1 MPRISFFY
9 GISIYMY
16 WDETHHR
23 RPHFHASYAGQEAVF
38 DTDGDLVRGSL
49 PPHARSRV
57 RAWAGLHRPELDANW
72 DRARRGESLEQ
83 IAPLA

>member
-23 RPHFHASYAGQEAVF
+23 RPHFHASYAGHEAVF
-38 DTDGDLVRGSL
+38 TTEGDLLAGSL
-49 PPHARSRV
+49 PSRARSRV
-57 RAWAGLHRPELDANW
+57 HVWANLHRAELTANW
-72 DRARRGESLEQ
+72 QRARHGESLEQ